1 VLVLMLKELKLLNGH
16 MDRQTA
22 TTYTTLCTCVQRESL
37 GNYKKLSCRR
47 KSPPYASVRQVAMIS
62 PKTWL
67 GSAQLSANGPSL
79 VSPLGL
85 YEYSTQQHLNA
96 DIRQLSTL
104 PSLPSLRMNIL
115 HFPLRIFPYALRI
128 TEFRIPPITRMSL
141 CPIVATST
149 FLKQSIATS
158 YRTVNINSAW
168 LL

>member
-1 VLVLMLKELKLLNGH
+1 
-16 MDRQTA
+16 MDTWADGQTPRTPRYA
-22 TTYTTLCTCVQRESL
+22 CAFNVSHSVTTRNSAVTE
-37 GNYKKLSCRR
+37 KARR
-47 KSPPYASVRQVAMIS
+47 PSVRQVAMIS
-62 PKTWL
+62 LKTWL
-67 GSAQLSANGPSL
+67 GSAQLSANGASL

-85 YEYSTQQHLNA
+85 YEYSTQQHPNA

-128 TEFRIPPITRMSL
+128 TEFGIPPITRMSL

-149 FLKQSIATS
+149 LLKQSIATS